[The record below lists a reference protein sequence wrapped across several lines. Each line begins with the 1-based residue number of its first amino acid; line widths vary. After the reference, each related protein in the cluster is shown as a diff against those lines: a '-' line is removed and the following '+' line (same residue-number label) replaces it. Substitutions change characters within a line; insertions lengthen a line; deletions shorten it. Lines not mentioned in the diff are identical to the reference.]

1 MLYFAITLV
10 MIGILCLIYVSLN
23 TGSSNKTE
31 PQKHREY
38 PTLKESL
45 FNAKY
50 PEFKTDLYDERIR
63 NERQHFYQESPET
76 KPLPEAPVPKEE
88 KDLQRQKSFLVKEPE
103 RPELIESTEILS
115 NEVESA
121 KIEIEFNLE
130 GTLYLDRGRKI
141 PLADI
146 KLKERPLVDEF
157 AGFSRMGHGLM
168 TEDKGIFYFHAGN
181 AVYSYAVNDLEQIVF
196 YNQGFALIPLNKNLP
211 APLFLTDAV
220 DEMKEFLSHKKHNS

>member
-10 MIGILCLIYVSLN
+10 MIGILCLIYVSIN
-23 TGSSNKTE
+23 TGSNNRTE
-31 PQKHREY
+31 SQKHREY

-76 KPLPEAPVPKEE
+76 KPLPEVPIPKEE
-88 KDLQRQKSFLVKEPE
+88 KIMAKEPE

-115 NEVESA
+115 HAVESV

-141 PLADI
+141 PFADI

-196 YNQGFALIPLNKNLP
+196 YDHGFALIPLNKNLP

-220 DEMKEFLSHKKHNS
+220 EEMKEFLAHKKHSS